1 MPNKNI
7 LIDHLLEMHQEF
19 VKVKMLPDEFKDKEL
34 TDMATLLEVEKLTV
48 EMFGFMLRIISL
60 INKQYPLGDN
70 DADTTEE

>member
-60 INKQYPLGDN
+60 INKQYPSGGN